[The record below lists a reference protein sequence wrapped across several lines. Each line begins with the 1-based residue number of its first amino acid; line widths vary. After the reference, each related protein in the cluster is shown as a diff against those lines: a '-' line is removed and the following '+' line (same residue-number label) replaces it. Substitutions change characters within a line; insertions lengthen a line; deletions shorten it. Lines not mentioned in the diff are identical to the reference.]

1 MLARMR
7 RNYNP
12 HILLVEMKNN
22 TTTVEKC
29 GSSSE
34 S

>member
-1 MLARMR
+1 MR
-7 RNYNP
+7 RNYNR

-22 TTTVEKC
+22 ATTAEKC